1 MERRQQNLS
10 RMHTQKNIY
19 EGIWFAY
26 VAVDDIILDIIFPL
40 RIFSIT
46 WDTKKHH
53 RLIAFFPE
61 FLIPPTQQ
69 QQLGDPSL
77 RKTDLEECTCGYSST
92 VKGKTRRYIR
102 LTFAV
107 EQRIVPSLLQER
119 GVILLIRLIN
129 GVISFF
135 IVWKSLKNYAKF
147 WWKNMYGVNNKAM
160 HLYLDR
166 VSQIRKIEH
175 ACSRG
180 WRRILGLFLPPRNT
194 SITKESVF
202 ALAGNEHTY
211 F

>member
-61 FLIPPTQQ
+61 FQIPPTQQ

-77 RKTDLEECTCGYSST
+77 RKTDLEECTCGYSNT
-92 VKGKTRRYIR
+92 VKGKK
-102 LTFAV
+102 
-107 EQRIVPSLLQER
+107 QE
-119 GVILLIRLIN
+119 
-129 GVISFF
+129 
-135 IVWKSLKNYAKF
+135 
-147 WWKNMYGVNNKAM
+147 
-160 HLYLDR
+160 DT
-166 VSQIRKIEH
+166 
-175 ACSRG
+175 
-180 WRRILGLFLPPRNT
+180 LGLHLQWN
-194 SITKESVF
+194 KE
-202 ALAGNEHTY
+202 
-211 F
+211 